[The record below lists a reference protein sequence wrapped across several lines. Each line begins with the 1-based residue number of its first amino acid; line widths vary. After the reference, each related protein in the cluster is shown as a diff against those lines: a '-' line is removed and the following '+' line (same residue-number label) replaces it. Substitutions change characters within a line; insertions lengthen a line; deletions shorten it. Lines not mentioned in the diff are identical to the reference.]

1 MAMVETNFA
10 EEAKLKSRGHTA
22 SSGSRSDRKRKRDTA
37 EGARPQVIGRSVLH
51 AEGITVESVGRQ
63 RGLAPVVARWA
74 TLLETV
80 LDGQRTVDRA
90 WGVTQKLSLLQQD
103 GTPMLGMSQD
113 AS

>member
-1 MAMVETNFA
+1 M
-10 EEAKLKSRGHTA
+10 
-22 SSGSRSDRKRKRDTA
+22 
-37 EGARPQVIGRSVLH
+37 IGRSVLH

-90 WGVTQKLSLLQQD
+90 WGVTPEAVITAARRDTYAGNVPRCKLRLKD
-103 GTPMLGMSQD
+103 VGRPASQ
-113 AS
+113 ARPEVRPQHRVCMN